1 MENFNAYYNP
11 LSNTLLPPEFAE
23 LPLDMY
29 LDDDDDE
36 FRAGYPFSDV
46 TETEIDESRKS
57 SDCSL
62 AADDDT
68 LQCDS
73 LSNALQDTS
82 IVSTK
87 KDGQLESLSSNQQG
101 DKAFVATKYCRVNAC
116 EESLKNGTT
125 EQTGYNKLELNDVL
139 RDVIDRTEKT
149 NRESCTCSYRS
160 KTHH

>member
-1 MENFNAYYNP
+1 METFNAYYNP
-11 LSNTLLPPEFAE
+11 LSNTLLPPEYAE

-46 TETEIDESRKS
+46 TETEID
-57 SDCSL
+57 
-62 AADDDT
+62 
-68 LQCDS
+68 
-73 LSNALQDTS
+73 ALQDTS

-87 KDGQLESLSSNQQG
+87 KDGQLESLSSDQQG
-101 DKAFVATKYCRVNAC
+101 DKAFVATKSCRVNAC

-139 RDVIDRTEKT
+139 RDVIDRTKKT
-149 NRESCTCSYRS
+149 NKESCTCSYRS
-160 KTHH
+160 KTHY